1 MRIHQWILVLALVAA
16 LPGPAQAGELW
27 TWTNSAVGEGSAQVF
42 DGGPPAT
49 DSVDRHETI
58 APSLG
63 FDATDY
69 TRPGSFGALASTH
82 GASRVG
88 DFGQSMRVLADFSA
102 SYAASLFPGGDRPG
116 GRAEGTFT
124 SIVEFVMPVDQL
136 DWFYGLGMGDA
147 PRFTGSTNV
156 TVVNVTSGQALL
168 TLDSIMEGDTILA
181 AHAGDLIRITSE
193 MSGGGE
199 APGEFA
205 IDRGYGALLDM
216 IFTIPEPASM
226 VLLLAGLP
234 VLRRRFKK

>member
-1 MRIHQWILVLALVAA
+1 MRIHQPIVVLALVAA
-16 LPGPAQAGELW
+16 LPGPAQADELW
-27 TWTNSAVGEGSAQVF
+27 TWTNSAVGEGLAQVF
-42 DGGPPAT
+42 DGGPPVT
-49 DSVDRHETI
+49 DSVDRHGTI
-58 APSLG
+58 APTLA
-63 FDATDY
+63 FRATDD
-69 TRPGSFGALASTH
+69 TGPGSLAALASAN
-82 GASRVG
+82 ASSGVVEFDEG
-88 DFGQSMRVLADFSA
+88 MRVLVDFSA

-124 SIVEFVMPVDQL
+124 SIVEFVMPVDEL
-136 DWFYGLGMGDA
+136 NWFYGLGMGDA
-147 PRFTGSTNV
+147 PGFTGSTNV